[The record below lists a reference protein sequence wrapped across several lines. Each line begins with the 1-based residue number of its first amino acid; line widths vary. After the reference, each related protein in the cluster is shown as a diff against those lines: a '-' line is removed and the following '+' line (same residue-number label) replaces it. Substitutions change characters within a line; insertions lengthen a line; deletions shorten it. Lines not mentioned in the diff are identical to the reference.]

1 MKILVI
7 GSGGR
12 EHALVWKLRQS
23 PAVEKL
29 WCAPGNGGIA
39 DDCECFPLDVGD
51 VKAAADLAANL
62 GADLTIVGPEL
73 PLVNGIADEFASRGL
88 ALLGPTRQAAQLEGS
103 KIFAKQFMQRHK
115 IPTASVY
122 GVYDSISAA
131 CTTLAT
137 MKWPVVIKAD
147 GLCAGKGVLVTS
159 SREEAASFIER
170 AIDGNQFGPA
180 GKQIFLEE
188 GLSGEEL
195 SYIIL
200 TDGRDFVP
208 LVPTR
213 DYKRAH
219 DGDRGP
225 NTGGMGAYSTDSMLP
240 PGLEKKIR
248 TEVVLPT
255 LAGLAKDGIP
265 YQGFLYFG
273 LMITANGP
281 KVLEFNCRLGDP
293 ETQAIMLRTDFDLA
307 RACEA
312 AVAGQIGAFP
322 TKWHPGASACVVI
335 ASEGYPDKP
344 GARRE
349 IDGLR
354 KAAAVKG
361 AVVFH
366 AATVRTHNM
375 YYTCG
380 GRILA
385 VGALGPSLLAVRRTM
400 YGAASNI
407 HIVGSYCRHDIGG
420 SKVATRAVAERS

>member
-23 PAVEKL
+23 RGVEKL

-39 DDCECFPLDVGD
+39 DDCECFPLDVSD
-51 VKAAADLAANL
+51 VNAAADLAANL

-115 IPTASVY
+115 IPTAPVY
-122 GVYDSISAA
+122 GIYESAPAA
-131 CTTLAT
+131 CTALGAA
-137 MKWPVVIKAD
+137 KWPVVIKAD

-159 SREEAASFIER
+159 SRDEAASFIER

-180 GKQIFLEE
+180 GKRIFFEE

-225 NTGGMGAYSTDSMLP
+225 NTGGMGAYSTDNMLP

-248 TEVVLPT
+248 TQVVLPT
-255 LAGLAKDGIP
+255 LAGLAKDGTP
-265 YQGFLYFG
+265 YRGFLYFG

-293 ETQAIMLRTDFDLA
+293 ETQAIMLRAD
-307 RACEA
+307 
-312 AVAGQIGAFP
+312 
-322 TKWHPGASACVVI
+322 
-335 ASEGYPDKP
+335 
-344 GARRE
+344 
-349 IDGLR
+349 
-354 KAAAVKG
+354 
-361 AVVFH
+361 
-366 AATVRTHNM
+366 
-375 YYTCG
+375 
-380 GRILA
+380 
-385 VGALGPSLLAVRRTM
+385 
-400 YGAASNI
+400 
-407 HIVGSYCRHDIGG
+407 
-420 SKVATRAVAERS
+420 